1 NIARS
6 TGALLKDLWIDPR
19 LRWGSL
25 TTSWFWLVGAVALS
39 LMPPLV
45 KSVLGAT
52 EEVVTVFLAVFSI
65 SIAIGS
71 GLAAWIAHG
80 RIVLT
85 PTLVGAFLLD
95 LFALDLGWRKYGLAA
110 AAPAGAEGVFS
121 PWLGLHIPVYLT
133 ARASADG

>member
-52 EEVVTVFLAVFSI
+52 EEVVTVFLAVFSV

-80 RIVLT
+80 RIVLW
-85 PTLVGAFLLD
+85 PTLVGAVLLA
-95 LFALDLGWRKYGLAA
+95 LFALDLGLSNYGAVQ
-110 AAPAGAEGVFS
+110 AAPASVHQVFTT
-121 PWLGLHIPVYLT
+121 WQGIHIALDLAGL
-133 ARASADG
+133 A